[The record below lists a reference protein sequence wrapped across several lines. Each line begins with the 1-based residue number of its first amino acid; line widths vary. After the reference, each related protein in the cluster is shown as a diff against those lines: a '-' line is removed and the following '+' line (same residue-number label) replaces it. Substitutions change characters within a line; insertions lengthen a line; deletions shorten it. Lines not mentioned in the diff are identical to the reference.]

1 MAAVRRG
8 CSTELKALRFAS
20 PAAHS
25 LRIIAFVDWFGGLL
39 VVLGVAV
46 AIWLALVVFIWL
58 HRPSRHL
65 AGAALRLLP
74 DVLRMLRSLV
84 ADPATP
90 RRERWLLIGLFAW
103 LASPI
108 DLLPEFLPGI
118 GPLDDIVV
126 AAIVLRWVAKRLGR
140 DYLRAH

>member
-1 MAAVRRG
+1 MDW
-8 CSTELKALRFAS
+8 LR
-20 PAAHS
+20 
-25 LRIIAFVDWFGGLL
+25 GLL
-39 VVLGVAV
+39 VASAIVV
-46 AIWLALVVFIWL
+46 AIWLVLVAFIWL

-74 DVLRMLRSLV
+74 DMLRMVRALV
-84 ADPATP
+84 ADPSTP
-90 RRERWLLIGLFAW
+90 RTERWLLIGLFAW

-126 AAIVLRWVAKRLGR
+126 SALVLRFVARRLGR
-140 DYLRAH
+140 DYLRARWPGGDDGFALIERLL

>member
-1 MAAVRRG
+1 M
-8 CSTELKALRFAS
+8 EWLR
-20 PAAHS
+20 
-25 LRIIAFVDWFGGLL
+25 GLL
-39 VVLGVAV
+39 VAVAVVVAVWLVAV
-46 AIWLALVVFIWL
+46 AFIWL

-74 DVLRMLRSLV
+74 DMLRMLRALV
-84 ADPATP
+84 ADPSTP
-90 RRERWLLIGLFAW
+90 RTERWLLIGLFAW

-126 AAIVLRWVAKRLGR
+126 AALVLRFVARRLGR
-140 DYLRAH
+140 DYLRARWPGSDDGFAIVERLL

>member
-1 MAAVRRG
+1 VEWARGLAIVLAVVVG
-8 CSTELKALRFAS
+8 
-20 PAAHS
+20 
-25 LRIIAFVDWFGGLL
+25 IWL
-39 VVLGVAV
+39 VLVAV
-46 AIWLALVVFIWL
+46 IWL

-74 DVLRMLRSLV
+74 DVLRMLRRLV

-90 RRERWLLIGLFAW
+90 RRERWLLIGLFVW

-126 AAIVLRWVAKRLGR
+126 AAIVLRWVARRLGR
-140 DYLRAH
+140 GYLRAHWPGSDDEFAMVERLL